1 MLKGGSQGFGTDSS
15 ILLVFVQ
22 AARADQF
29 QGNYILNSLPCFL
42 PTLCELLPASPVFR

>member
-22 AARADQF
+22 AAITA
-29 QGNYILNSLPCFL
+29 
-42 PTLCELLPASPVFR
+42 ELGGWPKGKKRKVHPSGG